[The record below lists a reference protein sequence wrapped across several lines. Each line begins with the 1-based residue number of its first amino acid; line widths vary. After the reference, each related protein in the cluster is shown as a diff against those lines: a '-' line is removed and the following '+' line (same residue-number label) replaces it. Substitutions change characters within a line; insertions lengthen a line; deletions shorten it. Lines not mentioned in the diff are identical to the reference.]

1 MPFPRFLRSSYSLT
15 TAYCLALLRG
25 GALMR
30 IWMSLAYLSLGT
42 SLVSLAIA
50 NGSWLLNSPAAGLSP
65 RAYAGGA
72 VIALLYAITFL
83 LFDLAQRR

>member
-15 TAYCLALLRG
+15 TAYRLALLR

-72 VIALLYAITFL
+72 VIALLLAITFL

>member
-1 MPFPRFLRSSYSLT
+1 MRGSEGGYGLT
-15 TAYCLALLRG
+15 LLRG

-30 IWMSLAYLSLGT
+30 IWISLAYLSLGT

-50 NGSWLLNSPAAGLSP
+50 NGSWLLNSLAVGLSP
-65 RAYAGGA
+65 RAYADGA

-83 LFDLAQRR
+83 LFDVAQRR

>member
-1 MPFPRFLRSSYSLT
+1 
-15 TAYCLALLRG
+15 
-25 GALMR
+25 MR
-30 IWMSLAYLSLGT
+30 IWISLAYLSLGT